1 MAEVMTMTIDHPLYP
16 EFLVRLAGPEGI
28 NLGADGICDDI
39 GPTDT
44 SKTAAILLDMGFGE
58 PGLVSSLAYFGG
70 RGGVNDRE
78 ILMHVDMT
86 ADDEQ
91 SVRETQELRHD
102 ETFEALGRHGH
113 DDHEEAM
120 RHLDED

>member
-1 MAEVMTMTIDHPLYP
+1 MTMTIDHPLYP

-28 NLGADGICDDI
+28 NLRGDGTSDGI
-39 GPTDT
+39 GSTDT
-44 SKTAAILLDMGFGE
+44 SKTAAILRDLGFGE
-58 PGLVSSLAYFGG
+58 PGLMSSLAYFAA

-78 ILMHVDMT
+78 ILLHVDMS

-91 SVRETQELRHD
+91 TAREGEGTVHD
-102 ETFEALGRHGH
+102 ETFDTLSRHGH

-120 RHLDED
+120 RHLDEN